1 MTTNHRRDDGESHRW
16 RTEMADNS
24 ERKTLTVE
32 EAAKEL
38 GLGKNAAYEGVR
50 TEQIPSIRI
59 GRRILVPRVALDRM
73 LNATAA

>member
-1 MTTNHRRDDGESHRW
+1 
-16 RTEMADNS
+16 MADNS

-50 TEQIPSIRI
+50 TGQIPSVRI
-59 GRRILVPRVALDRM
+59 GRRILVPRVALDRL
-73 LNATAA
+73 LNG